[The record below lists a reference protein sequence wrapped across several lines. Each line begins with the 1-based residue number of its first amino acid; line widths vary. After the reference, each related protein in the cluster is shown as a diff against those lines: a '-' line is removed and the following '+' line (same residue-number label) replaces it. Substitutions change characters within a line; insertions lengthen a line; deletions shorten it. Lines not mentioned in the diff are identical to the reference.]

1 MNETIGRGGFREGS
15 GRKPGG
21 YVPPPEKV
29 AYDEAR
35 ARSELAK
42 AIKLEREHEIAT
54 GLHVPRAAVQAACAA
69 AMAAI
74 SQTLRSI
81 PDNIERRLGVSPD
94 ITQEIGV
101 LIDEAMDNLATELT
115 RMGEDG
121 F

>member
-1 MNETIGRGGFREGS
+1 MNETIGRGGAREGA
-15 GRKPGG
+15 GRKPAG

-42 AIKLEREHEIAT
+42 AVKLEREHEINT
-54 GLHVPRAAVQAACAA
+54 GLHVSRAAVQAACAA
-69 AMAAI
+69 AFAATA
-74 SQTLRSI
+74 QTLRSI
-81 PDNIERRLGVSPD
+81 PDNIERRLGVDPVLA
-94 ITQEIGV
+94 QEIGR
-101 LIDEAMDNLATELT
+101 LIDEAMDTLSTELT

>member
-15 GRKPGG
+15 GRKPAG

-54 GLHVPRAAVQAACAA
+54 GLHVPRAAVQAAMAA
-69 AMAAI
+69 ALAAI
-74 SQTLRSI
+74 AQTLRSI
-81 PDNIERRLGVSPD
+81 PDNLERHLGTDPVVA
-94 ITQEIGV
+94 QEVGRV
-101 LIDEAMDNLATELT
+101 IDDALDALATELT
-115 RMGEDG
+115 RMGRDG